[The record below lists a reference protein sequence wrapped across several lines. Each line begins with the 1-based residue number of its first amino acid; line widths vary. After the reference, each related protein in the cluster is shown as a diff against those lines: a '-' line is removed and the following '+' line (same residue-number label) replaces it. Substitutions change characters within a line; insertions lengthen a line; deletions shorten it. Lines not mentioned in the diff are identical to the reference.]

1 MLTIKKKVK
10 SLQNKKYFLGIV
22 SMFFLSIILT
32 VLEAL
37 GIASITSMVTIL
49 SNSNNYIF
57 ELFFDQNRMG
67 RKKF

>member
-1 MLTIKKKVK
+1 
-10 SLQNKKYFLGIV
+10 
-22 SMFFLSIILT
+22 MFFLSIILT

-57 ELFFDQNRMG
+57 EYYDQKYRMGFKTNFNNNCYYLFF
-67 RKKF
+67 